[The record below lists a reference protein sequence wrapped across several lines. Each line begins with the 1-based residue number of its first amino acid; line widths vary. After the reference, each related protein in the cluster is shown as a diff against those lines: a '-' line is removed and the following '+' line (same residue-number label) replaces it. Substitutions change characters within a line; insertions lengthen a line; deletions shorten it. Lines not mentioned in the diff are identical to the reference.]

1 MQIPPLRLALGAHI
15 GQVLTPELA
24 CAIEVEAAKVARE
37 KVLRLEHSMQPIA
50 QAECPVRHYFAPGM
64 YAREITIPK
73 GVVLVGAIHK
83 TNNLVV
89 LSKGRLRMATTDGT
103 QDIAAPY
110 TMTCMAGAKN
120 TALALEDSVWTNFF
134 PTDETDVDRL
144 VEILTESKAC
154 ELLGGD
160 RNPQLL
166 ANQSAQKLES

>member
-1 MQIPPLRLALGAHI
+1 MHISPLRQALGAHL

-24 CAIEVEAAKVARE
+24 CAIEVESAKVARE
-37 KVLRLEHSMQPIA
+37 KVLRLEGSMQSVE

-89 LSKGRLRMATTDGT
+89 LSKGRIRMATADGT
-103 QDIAAPY
+103 QDIAAPH

-120 TALALEDSVWTNFF
+120 AALALEDSVWTNFF

-166 ANQSAQKLES
+166 ANQAAQKLES